1 MVAGHKQRTLSV
13 SGGRLAGASHTPAL
27 GATHTREAGDGA
39 LPETQFSLQPS
50 NIKPPSS
57 QDGLAQAVTDASSS
71 RILKLW

>member
-1 MVAGHKQRTLSV
+1 MVAADGQRTLRVTGSCA
-13 SGGRLAGASHTPAL
+13 AGTRHLPAF

>member
-1 MVAGHKQRTLSV
+1 MF
-13 SGGRLAGASHTPAL
+13 